1 MAINVKNIAQKN
13 KLNNIKILNE
23 FTNKKTNSKFFYS
36 IKKLLDLGCTIK
48 ENRKNEINNLFKYL
62 KKNDK
67 NV

>member
-1 MAINVKNIAQKN
+1 MHTSYI
-13 KLNNIKILNE
+13 
-23 FTNKKTNSKFFYS
+23 FFYS
-36 IKKLLDLGCTIK
+36 IKKLLDLGCAIK